1 MQPKVVEITLDSGI
15 RVHVSPLSRYQ
26 RNALI
31 EAAEKLHPFPD
42 KKQYEYALSEDVAI
56 PGMTLPADDKDNPRY
71 PEYLALVTEAN
82 RYRNEYISTAMMN
95 LCISYP
101 DFPGGK
107 KQLIEYFADW
117 LEEQRD
123 WLALPDDEWQAT
135 LRFAIVRSPSDEAQ
149 ILSIAKDELP
159 VTEAETTENLRVFR
173 PVLSKS
179 QSRILDYARTNA
191 SGAESKVSSNE

>member
-15 RVHVSPLSRYQ
+15 RVFVAPLSRYQ
-26 RNALI
+26 RNALV

-107 KQLIEYFADW
+107 KQLIEYFAEW

-135 LRFAIVRSPSDEAQ
+135 LRFAIIRSASDEAQ

-159 VTEAETTENLRVFR
+159 VTEAEITENLRVFR

-191 SGAESKVSSNE
+191 PGVESKVSGEK